1 MNNKV
6 EHGLVCVL
14 LWIGGDASSLLM
26 RLTWFPAAELSWHR
40 ICCDHL
46 SGCPVRFDCVWHQ
59 TRIDFT
65 SDYCVSS
72 TWQNGGCVLGTKFEQ
87 M

>member
-14 LWIGGDASSLLM
+14 LWIGGDSSSLLM

-59 TRIDFT
+59 THIDF
-65 SDYCVSS
+65 Y
-72 TWQNGGCVLGTKFEQ
+72 LGLLRFIHMTEWWVCFGD
-87 M
+87 